1 MTDMDGPHVA
11 ESISRGDWEQREVY
25 AKFGLA
31 IYFCQCLESQ
41 VVNYVIALRGAA
53 GRLATRQEVD
63 ALFGELFGNTL
74 GRNLPHA
81 LGSLGDDPT
90 LFAALESA
98 LQLRNELV
106 HYWMRERAL
115 DQGTSKKRRA
125 MVEELDAAIEQLQAA
140 DAKLVERTQRL
151 FEQIG
156 VPRAAIE
163 KEHERLLRVADSDE
177 AENVMQDFEVVTR
190 GRRK

>member
-1 MTDMDGPHVA
+1 MDGPHVV

-53 GRLATRQEVD
+53 GSVTTRQEVD

-74 GRNLPHA
+74 GRNLRHA
-81 LGSLGDDPT
+81 VRILGDDKI
-90 LFAALESA
+90 LLDELEPV
-98 LQLRNELV
+98 LRLRNELV
-106 HYWMRERAL
+106 HHWMRERAL
-115 DQGTSKKRRA
+115 DQGTSNKRRA

-151 FEQIG
+151 LEQIG
-156 VPRAAIE
+156 VSRVAIE
-163 KEHERLLRVADSDE
+163 KEHERLSRIAESDG
-177 AENVMQDFEVVTR
+177 AENVMQDFEVVTKA
-190 GRRK
+190 RRR

>member
-1 MTDMDGPHVA
+1 MTDMDGLRVA
-11 ESISRGDWEQREVY
+11 ERISRHDWEQREVY

-31 IYFCQCLESQ
+31 VYFCQCLESQ

-53 GRLATRQEVD
+53 GSVTTRQEVD

-74 GRNLPHA
+74 GRNLREAVRIP
-81 LGSLGDDPT
+81 GDDGT
-90 LFAALESA
+90 LFDELESV

-106 HYWMRERAL
+106 HHWMRERAL

-125 MVEELDAAIEQLQAA
+125 MAEELDAAIEQLQAA
-140 DAKLVERTQRL
+140 DAMLVERTQRVL
-151 FEQIG
+151 EQIG

-163 KEHERLLRVADSDE
+163 KEYERLSRIAVSNE
-177 AENVMQDFEVVTR
+177 AENLMADFEVVTKA
-190 GRRK
+190 RRK